1 MAFNFGK
8 PFKPGMA
15 SFPTPCALLTCSPG
29 SEQRG
34 GTGQERGPP
43 GETHFL
49 PLPFSLPLPLPF
61 PFLTFPLLLLRFF
74 FLDLSM
80 ERTR

>member
-49 PLPFSLPLPLPF
+49 PLPFSLPLPF